1 MPEFAYK
8 ATDRLGKMIEGSM
21 EAKEERVVVSKL
33 QALGYIPIQ
42 VGLPGERKAL
52 SLDVANLLPFKRVS
66 TKDVMTFTH
75 QLSTLLMAGLP
86 LDRSLSI
93 LTELTQNRELSRILV
108 EVLNGVRGGSSLA
121 DALAKYPK
129 VFSRLYVNM
138 VRAGEAGGFL
148 EKILVR
154 LSHFLESSQELKDY
168 VTSAMVYPILL
179 SFVSGGAVIILLTY
193 VIPKFTTI
201 FADMGA
207 ALPVSTQLLLTI
219 SDGVRDYWWALLL
232 GGTGLYFGARSYLK
246 TEEGRLRWD
255 GFKLRMWI
263 VRTLIQKIEIA
274 RFARTFGTLIQS
286 GVPILQ
292 SLSIVKE
299 IISNEV
305 IARSMAEIHS
315 GLKEGE
321 GISHPLRRTNLFPP
335 LAIHMITVGEET
347 GTLDEMLLKVADA
360 YDQDVRNTVKRF
372 VSLLE
377 PALILFMALIVGFVV
392 ISMLMAIFSVN
403 EIPF

>member
-1 MPEFAYK
+1 
-8 ATDRLGKMIEGSM
+8 
-21 EAKEERVVVSKL
+21 
-33 QALGYIPIQ
+33 
-42 VGLPGERKAL
+42 
-52 SLDVANLLPFKRVS
+52 
-66 TKDVMTFTH
+66 
-75 QLSTLLMAGLP
+75 
-86 LDRSLSI
+86 
-93 LTELTQNRELSRILV
+93 LTQNRELSRILV

>member
-42 VGLPGERKAL
+42 VGLPGETKAL

-75 QLSTLLMAGLP
+75 HLSTLLMAGLP

-168 VTSAMVYPILL
+168 VASAMVYPILL

-207 ALPVSTQLLLTI
+207 ALPASTQLLLTI

-299 IISNEV
+299 IISNQV

-347 GTLDEMLLKVADA
+347 GTLDEMLLKVADT

-377 PALILFMALIVGFVV
+377 PALILFMSLIVGFVV